1 MNQFQLALKH
11 SIEQNED
18 MVQAAANNLLR
29 SAAQGEEW
37 AIVELA
43 RQVSLLELPKGNIEI
58 LKEQQRLSKLLTPIK
73 ANENKISFWPQF
85 P

>member
-43 RQVSLLELPKGNIEI
+43 RQVSLLGLFKERKTNWPLAPKNWQSPFTDDEVSS
-58 LKEQQRLSKLLTPIK
+58 LNTL
-73 ANENKISFWPQF
+73 
-85 P
+85 

>member
-11 SIEQNED
+11 SIEKNED

-43 RQVSLLELPKGNIEI
+43 RQASI
-58 LKEQQRLSKLLTPIK
+58 LDLFKVRDKNPT
-73 ANENKISFWPQF
+73 SFTDKQVEAINAL
-85 P
+85 